1 MVKKNFVKDYYKKY
15 GLVDTEIDFDMHLD
29 KDDLDL
35 ATEIIDGIKH
45 IEIKNCQVEFGF
57 EEDLANKENIIIN
70 LGFAGVTLKKE
81 DFEEAVKRYHL
92 RDIALMEIKKT
103 LKKAKKKDG

>member
-35 ATEIIDGIKH
+35 ATEIIGGV
-45 IEIKNCQVEFGF
+45 KNVVIDNCHVEFGF
-57 EEDLANKENIIIN
+57 EEDIDSKEYVIIN